1 MMAREKIKAAMEED
15 LQWLDKFAARP
26 LTNIYKN
33 DIVEVDRKIARISA
47 FQEVLQ
53 ESPDEG
59 MKFIIDVLKKKLQ
72 RVKE

>member
-15 LQWLDKFAARP
+15 LQWLDKFAAKSI
-26 LTNIYKN
+26 TNVYKN
-33 DIVEVDRKIARISA
+33 DLVEVDRKISRISA
-47 FQEVLQ
+47 FLEVLQ

-72 RVKE
+72 RIKE

>member
-15 LQWLDKFAARP
+15 LQWLDKFAAKAI
-26 LTNIYKN
+26 TNVYKN
-33 DIVEVDRKIARISA
+33 DLVEVDRKISRISA
-47 FQEVLQ
+47 FLEVLQ

-72 RVKE
+72 RIKE